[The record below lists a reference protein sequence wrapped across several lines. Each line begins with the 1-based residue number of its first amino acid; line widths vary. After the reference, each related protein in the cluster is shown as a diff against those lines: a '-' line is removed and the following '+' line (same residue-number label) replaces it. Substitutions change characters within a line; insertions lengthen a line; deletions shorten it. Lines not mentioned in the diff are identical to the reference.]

1 MARSGNARDQAGAA
15 SLAVALRPWNAAP
28 MWFATARHRS
38 PYVLRHPPLAAFASS
53 QGPGKGGGQGR
64 YCPQPGGAGK
74 NDPERLRQVA
84 CSGEPAPVRMLGC
97 ARTPH
102 DHRFVP
108 RSGPP
113 DQAGWVRP
121 APAPPRAP
129 LRVAVRLTANWDL
142 VDERPPLGG
151 DHDIGGFDWPVRGG
165 VGTGDGQPW
174 RPRTVTCRATTSPP
188 AARRRYGPKSPG
200 PSTPAMAEPGP
211 VEPTMARRAR
221 QAQAFEGA
229 GAPGKIGRPGGGQVE
244 DYAECGVLAG
254 LHRGRR
260 CLTWWGPWGTATGS
274 PGHRRRSG
282 RRSWREVCSRGWRV
296 RRLARPCLS
305 AGGSG
310 RRS

>member
-121 APAPPRAP
+121 
-129 LRVAVRLTANWDL
+129 
-142 VDERPPLGG
+142 
-151 DHDIGGFDWPVRGG
+151 
-165 VGTGDGQPW
+165 
-174 RPRTVTCRATTSPP
+174 
-188 AARRRYGPKSPG
+188 
-200 PSTPAMAEPGP
+200 
-211 VEPTMARRAR
+211 RAR
-221 QAQAFEGA
+221 PTAC
-229 GAPGKIGRPGGGQVE
+229 PVTGGG
-244 DYAECGVLAG
+244 AA
-254 LHRGRR
+254 HRQ
-260 CLTWWGPWGTATGS
+260 L
-274 PGHRRRSG
+274 
-282 RRSWREVCSRGWRV
+282 
-296 RRLARPCLS
+296 
-305 AGGSG
+305 GSG
-310 RRS
+310 RRAPTARRGSRYRRFRLAGPRWRRYGRRPAMASANGDMPGHDVTTGGAQAVWAEITWPEHPGHGRARAG